1 MTSSWSVVPASV
13 SMLDL
18 LVSDSGFSLLE
29 VLRLQEIDDEA
40 DQPHDLS
47 EQAVL
52 AAGAEG

>member
-1 MTSSWSVVPASV
+1 
-13 SMLDL
+13 MLDL